1 MKLLGKVSGNWVTSS
16 GWCIDAN
23 GLEVQRNVTLS
34 GVSEED
40 CFRICEGNPS
50 LSGCSYM
57 AYYGACVTY
66 SGYIVGG
73 NGHGS
78 YKCHYRRSKCQLRL
92 KSFRSLN
99 MFILLEFDY
108 AYIWIKIVK
117 TAECF

>member
-78 YKCHYRRSKCQLRL
+78 YKCHYRQGKCHLRL
-92 KSFRSLN
+92 
-99 MFILLEFDY
+99 
-108 AYIWIKIVK
+108 
-117 TAECF
+117 